1 MNDTP
6 LVPLHP
12 EIASPDVK
20 KWRSLSLVRDMNP
33 HNWRTVRETMV
44 PHPALSEV
52 GIWTYYDLEEQ
63 ADKNKPE

>member
-1 MNDTP
+1 MD
-6 LVPLHP
+6 
-12 EIASPDVK
+12 
-20 KWRSLSLVRDMNP
+20 P